1 MYLFVLELLDNVLL
15 DNNNY
20 VPKNYLIRHIQV
32 LEKLLD
38 NCSIKEKVC
47 ILFHIL

>member
-15 DNNNY
+15 DNNY

-38 NCSIKEKVC
+38 NCSIKEKVR
-47 ILFHIL
+47 ISFHIL